1 MTTLSWTAIIKII
14 SNMKNVLFGLIA
26 IVSFVFNAGAQEK
39 SDVNQKADF
48 QSASLITTY
57 EKEITEYKFLS
68 LIELN
73 EEADQ
78 IIQEFDFSNSK
89 STKQNTCEITI
100 EIKVEVS
107 IGAVKGL
114 MSGLI
119 ITNCSEAAA
128 ATKRLK
134 SMLLVVAMG

>member
-1 MTTLSWTAIIKII
+1 
-14 SNMKNVLFGLIA
+14 MKNVLFGLIA
-26 IVSFVFNAGAQEK
+26 IVSFVLNADAQEK

-48 QSASLITTY
+48 KSASLITTY

-78 IIQEFDFSNSK
+78 IIQEFDFSNSQN
-89 STKQNTCEITI
+89 TKQNTCEITI
-100 EIKVEVS
+100 EIKLEVS
-107 IGAVKGL
+107 IGVAKANV
-114 MSGLI
+114 SGLI
-119 ITNCSEAAA
+119 TTSCIEAVD

-134 SMLLVVAMG
+134 AMLLVAAMS